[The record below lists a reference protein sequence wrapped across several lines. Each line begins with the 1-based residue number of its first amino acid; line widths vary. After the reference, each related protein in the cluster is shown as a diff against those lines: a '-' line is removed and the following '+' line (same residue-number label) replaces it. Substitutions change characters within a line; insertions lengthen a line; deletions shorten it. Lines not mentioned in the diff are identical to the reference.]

1 MTEQGAVELQKGQWA
16 TVTTKVAPNSLVI
29 SGYKLED
36 IIANSTLLETAHLI
50 VGTELPSEEVLQDHP
65 AIQDV
70 GVAGVPDPKRGETVK
85 AWLVLNEGY
94 TLTREELKEW
104 CLDKMAKY
112 KIPTEIEI
120 RDELPKTHVGKL
132 LRRELV
138 RDHAEKS
145 AG

>member
-1 MTEQGAVELQKGQWA
+1 MDEQGYFYIVDRKKELIKPGGFQVWPRE
-16 TVTTKVAPNSLVI
+16 V
-29 SGYKLED
+29 
-36 IIANSTLLETAHLI
+36 
-50 VGTELPSEEVLQDHP
+50 EEVLQDHP

-70 GVAGVPDPKRGETVK
+70 GVAGVPDPKRGEIVK

-94 TLTREELKEW
+94 TLAREELKEW
-104 CLDKMAKY
+104 CKDKMANY
-112 KIPTEIEI
+112 KIPAEIEI

-138 RDHAEKS
+138 QEHKEKS